1 MRAHVEAY
9 GCTLNFGEAREI
21 EGLLA
26 ARGWEIV
33 SGADECD
40 LNVIATCVVVEKTEK
55 ATLSRLTELKDAPR
69 LIVTGCEER
78 GLATHDT

>member
-55 ATLSRLTELKDAPR
+55 AMLSRLTELKDAPR